1 MAISNAKVVGEIS
14 AGFIT
19 IVLNPDITGT
29 EALNNTS
36 SELVAALPK
45 DVVPAE
51 LREPDSDI
59 WFASEQLT
67 DGSKTHIKKV
77 FPMISDE
84 IPEEYYAWLEENGI
98 NTER

>member
-19 IVLNPDITGT
+19 IVLNPDVTGT
-29 EALNNTS
+29 DAVNNTG
-36 SELVAALPK
+36 SELVATVPK

-51 LREPDSDI
+51 LREADSDI

-77 FPMISDE
+77 FPMTSDD
-84 IPEEYYAWLEENGI
+84 IPGEYYA
-98 NTER
+98 

>member
-1 MAISNAKVVGEIS
+1 MAISYAKVVGEIS

-19 IVLNPDITGT
+19 IVLNPDETGT
-29 EALNNTS
+29 DALNNTA
-36 SELVAALPK
+36 SELVATLPK

-51 LREPDSDI
+51 LREADSDI
-59 WFASEQLT
+59 WFASEQLI

-77 FPMISDE
+77 FPMTSDD

-98 NTER
+98 SAKR